1 MKSTFFSGNRQRLAK
16 QLKPRSFV
24 VMTAFMRMQG
34 DNDGAA
40 PFHQESNFW
49 YLTGITEPDWRLVI
63 DLDTA
68 EEYLIAPHVN
78 FVHQMFEGS
87 LTPEEAK
94 KVSGVQKV
102 LTKREGSLLL
112 KELAGKKKQAY
123 TVLPQDLRLYGMAP
137 NPAQRRLQAQ
147 LKGVTVTD
155 LRLTLAK
162 MRAIKQPEEIASLQ
176 TSIDITL
183 DAFEELLPR
192 LKNLHH
198 EYEVDAIL
206 TAHFRKNGAVHGFEP
221 IIAAG
226 KNACVL
232 HHPLPKDPLV
242 QNDWLLLDI
251 GAKVDGGYSAD
262 ITRTVP
268 IGNPSPRHVAFYGAV
283 ERMHDYTFNMLH
295 DGVPAK
301 ECMEKAYQN
310 VGEEL
315 KKLGLI
321 TKIKMDYTSVF
332 KYMPHAVSHGLGV
345 DVHDSL
351 GRPETLKENM
361 TLTVE
366 VGAYNP
372 AEGIGVRLEDDILI
386 TKTGAINMSKRVPT
400 RLEKLR
406 KMIY

>member
-1 MKSTFFSGNRQRLAK
+1 MKSAFFTGNRRRLAE
-16 QLKPRSFV
+16 QLKPHSFV
-24 VMTAFMRMQG
+24 VLTAFARMQG

-49 YLTGITEPDWRLVI
+49 YLTGISEADWRLVI
-63 DLDTA
+63 DLDTGQ
-68 EEYLIAPHVN
+68 EYLIAPHVN
-78 FVHQMFEGS
+78 FVHQMFDGS
-87 LTPEEAK
+87 LTPQEAK
-94 KVSGVQKV
+94 EISGVQDV
-102 LTKREGSLLL
+102 LTKREGAQLL
-112 KELAGKKKQAY
+112 KNLLGKKKQAY
-123 TVLPQDLRLYGMAP
+123 TVLPQNLRLYGFAP
-137 NPAQRRLQAQ
+137 NPAQRRLQTQ
-147 LKGVTVTD
+147 LKGVTITD

-162 MRAIKQPEEIASLQ
+162 MRAIKQPEEIESMQ
-176 TSIDITL
+176 KSIDLTL
-183 DAFEELLPR
+183 DAFEVLLPQ

-221 IIAAG
+221 IVAAG

-232 HHPLPKDPLV
+232 HHPLPKDPII

-268 IGNPSPRHVAFYGAV
+268 IGDPSPRHVAFYEAV
-283 ERMHDYTFNMLH
+283 ENMHAYTFDMLK

-301 ECMEKAYQN
+301 EFMEKAYQN

-321 TKIKMDYTSVF
+321 TTIKMDYTSVF

-345 DVHDSL
+345 DVHDPL
-351 GRPETLKENM
+351 GRPETLQENM

-372 AEGIGVRLEDDILI
+372 AEGIGVRLEDDVLI
-386 TKTGAINMSKRVPT
+386 TKAGAINMSKRVPT

-406 KMIY
+406 KMVY